1 MAKWGPRHPAP
12 CYRRCLLDCRSMEES
27 RWRQSS
33 NNSKSSTAKEVTMG
47 PRVDWQRWCWLKNR
61 FGYCKN
67 PYLYYHANSVL
78 NVSSCVHGRV
88 TEHDLVQDSSGYWC
102 HCFPLYWDRQSCGAK
117 RQPFFLFLVSFVT
130 YMWVPHVLLNFFTT
144 KLSRGHQIS
153 KRAPSIPSRK
163 LFYTVLVVGGAIIPG
178 FTVEGYDSYDL
189 TYI

>member
-1 MAKWGPRHPAP
+1 
-12 CYRRCLLDCRSMEES
+12 
-27 RWRQSS
+27 
-33 NNSKSSTAKEVTMG
+33 MG

-117 RQPFFLFLVSFVT
+117 RQPFFLLLVSFVT
-130 YMWVPHVLLNFFTT
+130 YMWVPHLLLNFFTT

-178 FTVEGYDSYDL
+178 FTVVGYDSYDP